1 MWPGPPTWPVDP
13 EPIVSPQ
20 PATVADDGGI
30 APLAYILPAG
40 AIALMAGA
48 TLAYVAGPRRA
59 RVKPERLGS
68 GPRGVDRAA
77 RVERAGRRT
86 ESAPGQEATRPLLRR
101 LCQE

>member
-1 MWPGPPTWPVDP
+1 MYRFIRTAVAALAIGLLFAVPAAIARPIDGPGMPRPTEPVWPGPPTWPVDP

-20 PATVADDGGI
+20 PATVADDGGV

-59 RVKPERLGS
+59 RVK
-68 GPRGVDRAA
+68 A
-77 RVERAGRRT
+77 
-86 ESAPGQEATRPLLRR
+86 
-101 LCQE
+101 